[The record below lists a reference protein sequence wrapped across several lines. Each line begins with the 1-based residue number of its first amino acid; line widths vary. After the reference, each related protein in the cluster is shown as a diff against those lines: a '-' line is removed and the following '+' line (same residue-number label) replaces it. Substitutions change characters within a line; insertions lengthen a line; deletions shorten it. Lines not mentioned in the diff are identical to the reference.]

1 MAQRFVVCFQYDK
14 NHTRKLGGVT
24 RCGTCVGVTQSGRM
38 PSRRQ
43 LLTPVLCLP
52 ATFWAQ
58 SAAKYRVDVEHPRL
72 LLPQRRARL
81 IRREHERDTMRW
93 SQFKTLVEGG
103 ASFPEPGFAL
113 ATYYMASGN
122 QQRGRQAVDWALGPG
137 ADLRQLAIVFDWCQL
152 LLTQAESAKLEAK
165 LRAGLAKPGA
175 DDVATHR
182 SRLFA
187 AIALAGHGAEATSKV
202 VEDLYDRWWQSTI
215 AAKLKAGELVFQPH
229 EHFALYELF
238 HAMRD
243 NFDLDLRESAPKYF
257 ASLPVFHILAH
268 YPAPYPG
275 PDNEYRIPIMKA
287 HGEPDLRVASLS
299 RAAALAMVAYDSN
312 AQESQFLQGWLIQ
325 DRFLMRGP
333 FSIPYEFLWANP
345 YQPGLSFHYL
355 PNIFHDPVNGRLLV
369 RSSWE
374 DDAVWFYQS
383 GGTRQ
388 MFRNGQV
395 QNLDKAALD
404 KPVVMG
410 NTTLLTLP
418 ANGRFQ
424 VESGEEKG
432 HYYVFGLPPKIAH
445 DVEVDDQEM
454 YETEPDRGGV
464 IELIF
469 PPKRV
474 AAVIV
479 RRSPPLANL
488 PGSGR

>member
-1 MAQRFVVCFQYDK
+1 
-14 NHTRKLGGVT
+14 
-24 RCGTCVGVTQSGRM
+24 M

-43 LLTPVLCLP
+43 LLSAALALP
-52 ATFWAQ
+52 AASWGQTAP
-58 SAAKYRVDVEHPRL
+58 KYRVDTEHPRL

-93 SQFKTLVEGG
+93 TQFKTLVEGG
-103 ASFPEPGFAL
+103 AAFPEPGFAF

-137 ADLRQLAIVFDWCQL
+137 TDLRQLAIVFDWCQL
-152 LLTQAESAKLEAK
+152 LLSPQEAAKLEAK
-165 LRAGLAKPGA
+165 LRAGLAKPA
-175 DDVATHR
+175 TDDVSTHR

-202 VEDLYDRWWQSTI
+202 IEEVYDRWWQGTI
-215 AAKLKAGELVFQPH
+215 APKAKSGDLVFQPQD
-229 EHFALYELF
+229 HFALYEMF

-243 NFDLDLRESAPKYF
+243 NLDLDPRESAPKYF
-257 ASLPVFHILAH
+257 ASMPVFHILAH

-345 YQPGLSFHYL
+345 YQPGLSYHYL
-355 PNIFHDPVNGRLLV
+355 PNIFHDPVNGRLVV
-369 RSSWE
+369 RSTWE
-374 DDAVWFYQS
+374 DDATWFYQS
-383 GGTRQ
+383 GGMRQ

-424 VESGEEKG
+424 VESGDEKS
-432 HYYVFGLPPKIAH
+432 HYYVFGLPPKVAH
-445 DVEVDDQEM
+445 DIEVDDQEM

-464 IELIF
+464 IELVF
-469 PPKRV
+469 PPKRM

-479 RRSPPLANL
+479 RRSPQRTPSPA
-488 PGSGR
+488 PAQ

>member
-1 MAQRFVVCFQYDK
+1 
-14 NHTRKLGGVT
+14 
-24 RCGTCVGVTQSGRM
+24 M

-43 LLTPVLCLP
+43 LLTSAIWLP
-52 ATFWAQ
+52 AASWAQ
-58 SAAKYRVDVEHPRL
+58 SAPKYRVDTEHPRL

-81 IRREHERDTMRW
+81 IRREQERDTMRW
-93 SQFKTLVEGG
+93 AQFKTLVEGG
-103 ASFPEPGFAL
+103 AAFPEPGFAL

-122 QQRGRQAVDWALGPG
+122 QQRGRQAVEWALGP
-137 ADLRQLAIVFDWCQL
+137 ANDLRQLAIVFDWCQL
-152 LLTQAESAKLEAK
+152 LLTPEESAKLEEK
-165 LRAGLAKPGA
+165 LRAALAKPA
-175 DDVATHR
+175 IDNVPTQR

-187 AIALAGHGAEATSKV
+187 ALALAGHGPDVASKV
-202 VEDLYDRWWQSTI
+202 IEDLYDRWWQGTI
-215 AAKLKAGELVFQPH
+215 AAKLKAGDLVFQPQ
-229 EHFALYELF
+229 EHFALYELL

-257 ASLPVFHILAH
+257 ATLPVFHILAH

-275 PDNEYRIPIMKA
+275 PDNEYRIPTMKA
-287 HGEPDLRVASLS
+287 HGEPDLRLASLS

-355 PNIFHDPVNGRLLV
+355 PNIFHDPINGRLLV

-374 DDAVWFYQS
+374 DDAQWFYQS

-388 MFRNGQV
+388 MFRDGQV
-395 QNLDKAALD
+395 INLDKAALD
-404 KPVVMG
+404 KPLVMG

-424 VESGEEKG
+424 VESGEEKS
-432 HYYVFGLPPKIAH
+432 HYYVFGLAPKTAH

-454 YETEPDRGGV
+454 YEAQPDRGGV
-464 IELIF
+464 IELTF
-469 PPKRV
+469 PPKRS

-479 RRSPPLANL
+479 RRSPRPVSP
-488 PGSGR
+488 PGSGK

>member
-1 MAQRFVVCFQYDK
+1 MPP
-14 NHTRKLGGVT
+14 GGVM
-24 RCGTCVGVTQSGRM
+24 RCGACVGVTQSGRM
-38 PSRRQ
+38 PSRRRILQ
-43 LLTPVLCLP
+43 SALAIPAAVLAQSP
-52 ATFWAQ
+52 AT
-58 SAAKYRVDVEHPRL
+58 YRVDVEHPRL

-81 IRREHERDTMRW
+81 IRREQERDTMRW
-93 SQFKTLVEGG
+93 TQFKTLVEGG
-103 ASFPEPGFAL
+103 AAFPEPGFAF

-122 QQRGRQAVDWALGPG
+122 QQRGRLAVEWALGPG

-152 LLTQAESAKLEAK
+152 LLTKEESAKIEAK
-165 LRAGLAKPGA
+165 LRAGLAKPPV
-175 DDVATHR
+175 DDAATHR

-187 AIALAGHGAEATSKV
+187 AIALAGHGPDMVSKV
-202 VEDLYDRWWQSTI
+202 VEDLYDRWWQGMI
-215 AAKLKAGELVFQPH
+215 APKVKAGELVFQPQ
-229 EHFALYELF
+229 EHFALYEMF

-243 NFDLDLRESAPKYF
+243 NLDLDLRLSAPKYF
-257 ASLPVFHILAH
+257 ASMPVFHILAH

-299 RAAALAMVAYDSN
+299 RAAALAMVAFDNN

-345 YQPGLSFHYL
+345 YQPGLSYHYL
-355 PNIFHDPVNGRLLV
+355 PNIFHDPVSGRLLV

-395 QNLDKAALD
+395 MNLDKAALD
-404 KPVVMG
+404 RPVAMG

-418 ANGRFQ
+418 ATGRFQ

-432 HYYVFGLPPKIAH
+432 HYYVFGLAPKTAY
-445 DVEVDDQEM
+445 DVEVDDEEM

-464 IELIF
+464 IQLTF
-469 PPKRV
+469 PPKRS
-474 AAVIV
+474 AEVIV
-479 RRSPPLANL
+479 RRSPPPAGP
-488 PGSGR
+488 PGSGK